1 MYLEEHAPKH
11 EWMLRNMVEV
21 FLGDLGGHGI
31 LEGGSVVL
39 LGSGSILSA
48 RAFED
53 EGVPAVWKK
62 RLGVGVLVLALGVGL
77 AVKLL
82 DRSGSSK

>member
-1 MYLEEHAPKH
+1 M
-11 EWMLRNMVEV
+11 
-21 FLGDLGGHGI
+21 
-31 LEGGSVVL
+31 
-39 LGSGSILSA
+39 GSGKNLSA

-62 RLGVGVLVLALGVGL
+62 RLGVGVLVLALEVGL

-82 DRSGSSK
+82 VCSGSSKCV